1 MCAGIDLNNF
11 LTTYNNVVGANQA
24 VVVDQA
30 WGNCQEPDMTSSLI
44 TLVTD
49 FEKDADTY
57 PSPNNLNT
65 IFSNWSTISIHMAYM
80 GKKYFQNI

>member
-30 WGNCQEPDMTSSLI
+30 
-44 TLVTD
+44 
-49 FEKDADTY
+49 
-57 PSPNNLNT
+57 
-65 IFSNWSTISIHMAYM
+65 
-80 GKKYFQNI
+80 